1 MRKLTLSLLMLF
13 SSLFFYGQTN
23 EEIAGVYIRKAQKN
37 YSNIEIDEASK
48 NFNKA
53 LKLLDTINQSDVAR
67 LGTLIEFELRNYA
80 TAKKYSKFYFQLVK
94 KKNTEEYTQLLDLY
108 VTIEEELEKIALKKM
123 KLEKAKLA
131 REKEARRLDS
141 LKTVWKKRADALT
154 IKASSIN
161 SFNKNNVSVFKTE
174 NYYGIIDHVGNVI
187 IKADTY
193 KAVKSYD
200 GYFLLIDKKK
210 EPTKIYYY
218 NSHSNSGG
226 LLPSISKF
234 NTLSTHYGSVM
245 LPRGNGT
252 VVTYPNNSLKA
263 YVYNVNNKEFVKIA
277 DQKALFKELKKSDK
291 IDKYNKDGQVK
302 LGKQYFDFGGHL
314 GGGVYPL
321 YLSDYSLHGFLCS
334 LDGTVLKTNN
344 YKGIGAFYGGKY
356 QVLNDGEG
364 YWINQNGTKVSAP
377 ENETGNYRG
386 ISKIIA
392 LDTGGF
398 QIHQKIDDFNYIVL
412 GDQKLEFLEDFL
424 RKNP

>member
-210 EPTKIYYY
+210 DPTKIYYY

-263 YVYNVNNKEFVKIA
+263 YVYNVNNKEFLKIE

-356 QVLNDGEG
+356 HVLNDGEA
-364 YWINQNGTKVSAP
+364 YWINQNGTKVTAP